1 MNYTKKRY
9 KIKQVNYVNSIN
21 NIPTF
26 SRNKKLSY
34 NKKQKK
40 KYMNKLENM
49 LRYYGK
55 QISKYI
61 EKKIKK

>member
-26 SRNKKLSY
+26 SRNKKQSY
-34 NKKQKK
+34 NKKQEKS
-40 KYMNKLENM
+40 YMNKLENM

-61 EKKIKK
+61 EQNLKK

>member
-26 SRNKKLSY
+26 SRNKKQSY

-40 KYMNKLENM
+40 LYEQTREYVTL
-49 LRYYGK
+49 LW
-55 QISKYI
+55 
-61 EKKIKK
+61 

>member
-26 SRNKKLSY
+26 SGKKKLSY

-40 KYMNKLENM
+40 SYMNKLENM

-61 EKKIKK
+61 EKNFKK